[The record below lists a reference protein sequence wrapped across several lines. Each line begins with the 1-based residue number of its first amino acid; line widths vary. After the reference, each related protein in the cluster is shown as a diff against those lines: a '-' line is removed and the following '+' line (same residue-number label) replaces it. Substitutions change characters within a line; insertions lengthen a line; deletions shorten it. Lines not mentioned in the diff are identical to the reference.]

1 MKAKRT
7 PLSRACILYMA
18 LFAAAGQPASAQE
31 MQTDKALRIGSGPT
45 GKVYE
50 LIVRDIQAV
59 CGAEV
64 PVQSVASIGGIPN
77 LLMLSASQAELGIV
91 QLDTLRVMATG
102 GDDNIRDLQAIM
114 PLHMNLLHVLSLQ
127 QGSKVG
133 VTMVPMSGETKVFR
147 KFSDLKGAKVAVVGS
162 TQLLGQTL
170 NAQLGY
176 AMQLQIAE
184 SDDQAVRMLRD
195 NKVQAIFTDGGWP
208 LPSISRH
215 QRDSGLMLVD
225 YDVPA
230 QPPFTVAKRTYQN
243 LDAFNYGFLGS
254 PNLLVT
260 RPFKAN
266 GDMGKRVAA
275 LQACLLKNLDELQ
288 EGRYHSAWKEIK
300 NPMET
305 FGWARYSRPES
316 QRAASSAE
324 TVGARV
330 TRAKSTK

>member
-1 MKAKRT
+1 MKIKRT
-7 PLSRACILYMA
+7 HLSRACILA
-18 LFAAAGQPASAQE
+18 SAVIAVLGLPASAQE
-31 MQTDKALRIGSGPT
+31 MQPNNALRIGSGPA

-50 LIVRDIQAV
+50 LIVRDIQLV
-59 CGAEV
+59 CGSEV
-64 PVQSVASIGGIPN
+64 PVQSIASIGGIPN
-77 LLMLSASQAELGIV
+77 LLMLSASQVELGIV
-91 QLDTLRVMATG
+91 QLDTLRVMASG
-102 GDDNIRDLQAIM
+102 GDENIRALQAIM

-133 VTMVPMSGETKVFR
+133 VTMIPLSGETKVFR

-170 NAQLGY
+170 NTQLGY
-176 AMQLQIAE
+176 SMQLQIAD
-184 SDDQAVRMLRD
+184 SDDQAVKMLRD

-230 QPPFTVAKRTYQN
+230 QAPFASVKRTYQN
-243 LDAFNYGFLGS
+243 LDAFNYSFLGS

-260 RPFKAN
+260 RPFKAT
-266 GDMGKRVAA
+266 GDLGKRVAA

-300 NPMET
+300 NPMDT
-305 FGWARYSRPES
+305 LGWARYSRPEN
-316 QRAASSAE
+316 QRATASAE

-330 TRAKSTK
+330 TRAASAK